1 MRTKDSET
9 LPEVSEVKF
18 IQYCLICRRGVVSET
33 PKGSSIF
40 LSKNRSVLLSICGDC
55 KKKYLDVGVA
65 LVNPETE
72 SVIVIMDGAFKSIFN
87 QALPEQ
93 KIIRVEEEVIEQI
106 YTLFKIFQVDI
117 WKGEK
122 SEQILKN

>member
-1 MRTKDSET
+1 M
-9 LPEVSEVKF
+9 
-18 IQYCLICRRGVVSET
+18 
-33 PKGSSIF
+33 
-40 LSKNRSVLLSICGDC
+40 LSICGDC

-87 QALPEQ
+87 QPLPEQ